1 MADWLTPEDVADYLG
16 GADPADERVVLSTA
30 AVKAAV
36 ERRRSDLE
44 LDLLTDLTAPADVRT
59 GAVMWAATIVLQRS
73 APTGYDGYD
82 AETALADAG
91 AKRGEILRLIGWR
104 RPVVA

>member
-1 MADWLTPEDVADYLG
+1 MADWLTPEDVAGYREG
-16 GADPADERVVLSTA
+16 TVDPEDARLVLSTA

-36 ERRRSDLE
+36 EGRRA
-44 LDLLTDLTAPADVRT
+44 DLTFTDDTTVPADVRF
-59 GAVMWAATIVLQRS
+59 GAILWADVMFQQRS
-73 APTGYDGYD
+73 APSGYDGYD

-91 AKRGEILRLIGWR
+91 AKRGEILRLLGWR